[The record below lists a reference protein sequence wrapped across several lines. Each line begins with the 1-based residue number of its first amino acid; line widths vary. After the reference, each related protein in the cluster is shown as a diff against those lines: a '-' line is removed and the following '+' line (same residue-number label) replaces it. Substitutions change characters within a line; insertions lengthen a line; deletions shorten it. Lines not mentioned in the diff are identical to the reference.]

1 MKRDGIEKLI
11 KWLDTTDFYTAPA
24 STRFH
29 GNYPGGLVE
38 HSLDVLDEMNVL
50 RKAYHDHLNLSFS
63 DDSIKIV
70 ALLHDVCKADMYG
83 VEKRNRKNAQG
94 QWEQY
99 DFYTRNELF
108 NFGGHGSKS
117 VWLVSKHIQLT
128 DEEAVAINCHMGS
141 WDGNTSVGD
150 AYEQFPLA
158 WLLHVADEA
167 STYLLE
173 R

>member
-108 NFGGHGSKS
+108 N
-117 VWLVSKHIQLT
+117 L
-128 DEEAVAINCHMGS
+128 AVTAANRCG
-141 WDGNTSVGD
+141 
-150 AYEQFPLA
+150 
-158 WLLHVADEA
+158 
-167 STYLLE
+167 
-173 R
+173 